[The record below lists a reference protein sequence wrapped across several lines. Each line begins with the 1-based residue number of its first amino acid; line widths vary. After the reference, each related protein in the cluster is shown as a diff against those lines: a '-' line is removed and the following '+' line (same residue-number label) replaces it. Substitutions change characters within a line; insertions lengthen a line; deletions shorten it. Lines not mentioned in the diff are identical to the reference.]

1 MTVQT
6 AAMGLV
12 GSATTMLTRRAA
24 RKAMYRPD
32 GAPRLPRV
40 AREKDGF
47 VTFLVLA
54 AAAGIVFAMAD
65 VLQDQRKH
73 RARAEGKLL
82 EARGRF

>member
-24 RKAMYRPD
+24 RKAMHRRG
-32 GAPRLPRV
+32 GAPALARA
-40 AREKDGF
+40 AREKEGF
-47 VTFLVLA
+47 VTFLLLA
-54 AAAGIVFAMAD
+54 AAAGVAFAMAD
-65 VLQDQRKH
+65 VLLEQRKH
-73 RARAEGKLL
+73 RARKEGELL